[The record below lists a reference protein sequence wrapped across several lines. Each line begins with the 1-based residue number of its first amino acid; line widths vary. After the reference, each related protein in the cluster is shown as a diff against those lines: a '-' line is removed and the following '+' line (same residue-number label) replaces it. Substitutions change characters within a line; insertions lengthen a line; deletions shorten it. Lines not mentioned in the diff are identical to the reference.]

1 MLSLGPPAPTRIAG
15 PPAPTR
21 IAVVILGALCV
32 AYWVKGNAD
41 DGGDFGSGDG
51 MAYLPALPPP
61 PPPSPPPPSPP
72 PPPPRPL
79 STYSAS
85 TLTPL
90 TSAATGL
97 VVGASVLFALTSAL
111 EPCDHPPVIQDGSHI
126 VTFDDRI
133 TCRKA
138 GRLIGLGGLAV
149 IDVLS
154 DACACRTFFQL
165 GATCFFYASLAIL
178 LCSCALGAIVGSAA
192 AGNVHR
198 PYGGLG
204 GALIGLTGL
213 SPLVEACSDV
223 CVGKETSASGA
234 TRITYAI
241 AAPGLQAMLQL
252 LYLTAFPSV
261 HDAWTVAP
269 LVVVSAVV
277 SSLSLSLQFATYPAT
292 HSGRGR
298 LGGGLTTAHDALS
311 AQLAAQRANVDSA
324 AGGCA
329 WWPPAAH
336 TQCTHSH

>member
-1 MLSLGPPAPTRIAG
+1 MRARAAPSFSWARRASSTRRSPSYSARVRS
-15 PPAPTR
+15 APSW
-21 IAVVILGALCV
+21 G
-32 AYWVKGNAD
+32 
-41 DGGDFGSGDG
+41 
-51 MAYLPALPPP
+51 PPP
-61 PPPSPPPPSPP
+61 PE
-72 PPPPRPL
+72 
-79 STYSAS
+79 TYIAPVRRTETRTRSAGS
-85 TLTPL
+85 FHTL
-90 TSAATGL
+90 
-97 VVGASVLFALTSAL
+97 L
-111 EPCDHPPVIQDGSHI
+111 E
-126 VTFDDRI
+126 R
-133 TCRKA
+133 R
-138 GRLIGLGGLAV
+138 AV
-149 IDVLS
+149 ACT
-154 DACACRTFFQL
+154 ACARPQPSSLTA
-165 GATCFFYASLAIL
+165 GAD
-178 LCSCALGAIVGSAA
+178 
-192 AGNVHR
+192 
-198 PYGGLG
+198 GGLG

-292 HSGRGR
+292 PSGRGR